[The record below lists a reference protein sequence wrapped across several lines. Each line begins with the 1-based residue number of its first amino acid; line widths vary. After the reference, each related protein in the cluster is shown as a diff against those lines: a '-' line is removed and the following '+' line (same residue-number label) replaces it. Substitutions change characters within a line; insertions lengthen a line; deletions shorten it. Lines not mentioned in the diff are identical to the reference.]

1 MRDERGPERA
11 GSRGIGPWDLEVR
24 PHLTPY
30 FAYGAAVIIVAL
42 HVTVGALLKVRSSGV
57 IFQTADQVA
66 IALLG
71 VVIAGCV
78 CLFAR
83 PRLRI
88 GPAGVAVRNL
98 FGYKLIPWS
107 DVVDVSFPLGAR
119 WARVDLPDDEYIPV
133 MAIQAVDKE
142 RAVDAMDRVRDL
154 VARYRRDINS
164 R

>member
-1 MRDERGPERA
+1 MTD
-11 GSRGIGPWDLEVR
+11 WDLEVR

-30 FAYGAAVIIVAL
+30 FAYGAAALILAAHVA
-42 HVTVGALLKVRSSGV
+42 VGVLLKIASTGV

-71 VVIAGCV
+71 AVIAGIV

-88 GPAGVAVRNL
+88 GASGVAVRNL
-98 FGYKLIPWS
+98 LGYRLIPWS
-107 DVVDVSFPLGAR
+107 DVVGVSFPVGAR
-119 WARVDLPDDEYIPV
+119 WARVDLPDDEYVPV
-133 MAIQAVDKE
+133 LAIQAVDKN

-154 VARYRRDINS
+154 VERYRPDINS